1 MKKILKKIIPQ
12 KIYNKYLLY
21 VYKKRK
27 KLSFE
32 DIENIISDRYY
43 KEFNRKLSW
52 DNPKTYTE
60 KTNVSKVYG
69 FKDEKRKQL
78 TDKYL
83 VREWVESKIG
93 KEYLIP
99 LYGVYNSFNEIDFN
113 KLPDKF
119 VIKCNHDSGSVTL
132 CNDKSKLNLKE
143 LRYKYN
149 EFYLKRN
156 FAYIGYEMHYKDIE
170 PKILIEKYMGDKIRD
185 YKFLCFDGKPYYCWV
200 DFDRFGNHKRNFYDM
215 DWKLQPFNQYS
226 YGNFDKDVKKPKKFE
241 EMKKIAEKLS
251 SGFDHVRVDLYLIED
266 KIYFGEMTFTNG
278 NGFEKITPDDWDYK
292 LGKLWNLKDYRSKN
306 N

>member
-21 VYKKRK
+21 VYKKRE

-32 DIENIISDRYY
+32 DIENIISERYY

-83 VREWVESKIG
+83 VRDWVENKIG

-99 LYGVYNSFNEIDFN
+99 LYGAYNSFDEIDFN

-132 CNDKSKLNLKE
+132 CNDKSKLDLKK
-143 LRYKYN
+143 LKYKYDK
-149 EFYLKRN
+149 FYLKRN

-215 DWKLQPFNQYS
+215 NWKLQPFNQYS
-226 YGNFDKDVKKPKKFE
+226 YGNFDKDVKKPKQFE

-292 LGKLWNLKDYRSKN
+292 LGKLWNLKDNRSKN